1 MREFVVRVLLASVAL
16 AGAAR
21 GAEADRAAVWI
32 EGEAPASINVK
43 PNIAGWGH
51 KEFLSGDRWLH
62 LSVDADKVAGAV
74 PAEGVLIRYPFQ
86 VGEAGTFEIWD
97 RIGFEFVR
105 SPFEWRVDG
114 GDWTTVGPDVL
125 TTDLMEIDFFYEV
138 AWLKLGSRALPAGEH
153 SLEIR
158 LARLKGK
165 MARTSGSSTARTPS
179 ASTPDRS
186 TPTVRPGRARTDATR
201 GTARP
206 ARRSSGSRRSRATA
220 ASPPCRWA
228 DSGRSAGTTSD
239 YQARSPRRSRAC
251 PPYRTGRGSRSPATR
266 ISSAPT
272 CSSPTGSGI
281 GRGLRFPPT
290 RWVGRGPWSS
300 RKTA

>member
-1 MREFVVRVLLASVAL
+1 
-16 AGAAR
+16 
-21 GAEADRAAVWI
+21 
-32 EGEAPASINVK
+32 SINVK

-220 ASPPCRWA
+220 A
-228 DSGRSAGTTSD
+228 
-239 YQARSPRRSRAC
+239 
-251 PPYRTGRGSRSPATR
+251 
-266 ISSAPT
+266 
-272 CSSPTGSGI
+272 
-281 GRGLRFPPT
+281 
-290 RWVGRGPWSS
+290 
-300 RKTA
+300 